1 MKSITE
7 FINEAHNTEWL
18 KRAKTVDEPFVKAAL
33 EEEGYSVEL
42 ATQDEDFKHIDLKV
56 STDYKSDD
64 VDKKGITFVDVKRNS
79 EGQKNSS
86 NFTLTIKSDTGID
99 FPFDKNKSFAFI
111 DDTDGTITLVYHDDI
126 EKLVKQSK
134 PRKSKFGGNSEYVI
148 LPKDKVKKLGKVI
161 YPSNNVKRLL
171 K

>member
-7 FINEAHNTEWL
+7 FINEAHNNEWL

-33 EEEGYSVEL
+33 EEEGYSVEF

-56 STDYKSDD
+56 EVNYESDD
-64 VDKKGITFVDVKRNS
+64 MSKKGITSVDVKRNS

-86 NFTLTIKSDTGID
+86 NFTLTIKSDFGSD
-99 FPFDKNKSFAFI
+99 FPFDKNKCFAFI
-111 DDTDGTITLVYHDDI
+111 DDVDETITLVYHDDI
-126 EKLVKQSK
+126 EKLVKQYK
-134 PRKSKFGGNSEYVI
+134 PRKSKFGGKSEYVI